1 MQSLKVWFKKNIL
14 YVLSFMIPVLIML
27 VIFMLRRI
35 YPFGDE
41 SFLHSD
47 MYHQY
52 MPFFSEFLHKLRE
65 GGSLFYSW
73 NVGMGENF
81 LALYVYY
88 LASPFNW
95 LALLFPHGL
104 LMEFMSYLIIIKI
117 GLCSLTF
124 AIYLRHHFFVGSP
137 APLSSPLPICPDKD
151 QPCSHAPGQHPAIL
165 FFSCFYALSGFLAAY
180 NWNIMWLDC
189 IFLAPLVILGLEKLV
204 LEKKSRLYC
213 ITLALSILSNY
224 YISIMLCIFLVLYFI
239 VLLCTRKDAYQAIGR
254 FILYSLL
261 AGGMAAVLLFPE
273 MCALYFTDFSDPNF
287 PKKITSYFSVFDML
301 ARHCAGVAT
310 EQGLDHWPNIYCGV
324 AVLFLLPLY
333 IMNRKISLREKI
345 GRVALLGFMLVSFS
359 TNLLNFLWHG
369 LNYPD
374 SLPARQSFLY
384 IFLLLTLCFEAVI
397 KIEGN
402 RVSELVRCFCGSVV
416 FVLLCEKLISNKDM
430 FPFGVFWGTLL
441 LLAVYASLLYYY
453 RKYTVEALDPEYGLQ
468 EQSASVSPLPESGLP
483 GQPASAGLLPESGPR
498 NSRRGKAL
506 QTLALITAVTVILES
521 GINMFT
527 TSVSTTSRSKYLSG
541 HESYRIL
548 TQRIRE
554 KDDDFY
560 RIEKFSRV
568 TKNDGTMIGY
578 PTASV
583 FSSTANSH
591 VGDFYQK
598 LGMSHSKV
606 FYCFEGATP
615 FSSAL
620 LGVRYM
626 YARNAEKE
634 SSLYRLVD
642 QEDDVYLYEC
652 TYSLPIGYIVPNRED
667 TGEFTLEDEEI
678 ADQPESIRPESGNA
692 EETGLLD
699 DLLGA
704 SEQGAQIVL
713 EESFQADARTPLERQ
728 NSLAASLGA
737 SDVLFQSVPV
747 EINNNLSTFTA
758 PEDGY
763 YYAFTNSN
771 DVSSA
776 TAHMNGE
783 TKEFKKL
790 RYDYIMDL
798 GRQEAG
804 TTVSLEA
811 DSDKPMFLSVYRLN
825 EPVLA
830 QVIDVLQEQPFVV
843 DSHSDTHAEGHITVT
858 KPGSLILSIPYE
870 SGWSLS
876 VDGVPTEPALFADTM
891 ISIPLD
897 TGEHTISLRYY
908 PAGLNAGIAVSLLSL
923 AVFLGILFRERKR
936 QAAVKTAEEKSAS
949 AQTD

>member
-1 MQSLKVWFKKNIL
+1 MTKFKSFLKQNKL
-14 YVLSFMIPVLIML
+14 HLLSFGMPVLIML
-27 VIFMLRRI
+27 VIFILRRI

-65 GGSLFYSW
+65 GDSLFYSW
-73 NVGMGENF
+73 NVGLGENF
-81 LALYVYY
+81 LALYIYY

-95 LALLFPHGL
+95 IALLFPHGL
-104 LMEFMSYLIIIKI
+104 LMEFMSYLIIVKI

-124 AIYLRHHFFVGSP
+124 SIYLRHHFRT
-137 APLSSPLPICPDKD
+137 
-151 QPCSHAPGQHPAIL
+151 SHLAIL
-165 FFSCFYALSGFLAAY
+165 LFSCFYAMSGFLAAY

-204 LEKKSRLYC
+204 LEQKSYLYC
-213 ITLALSILSNY
+213 VALALSILSNY

-239 VLLCTRKDAYQAIGR
+239 VLLCTNKNASKAIGR
-254 FILYSLL
+254 FVLYSLL
-261 AGGMAAVLLFPE
+261 AGGMAAVLLIPE

-287 PKKITSYFSVFDML
+287 PKKISSYFSIFDML
-301 ARHCAGVAT
+301 ARHCMGVTT
-310 EQGLDHWPNIYCGV
+310 EQGLNHWPNIYCGV

-416 FVLLCEKLISNKDM
+416 FVLLCEKLITDQEM
-430 FPFGVFWGTLL
+430 FPFGVFWSTLL
-441 LLAVYASLLYYY
+441 LLAIYASLLYYY
-453 RKYTVEALDPEYGLQ
+453 RKYTVEQLEETGDTNQRTVRQDAL
-468 EQSASVSPLPESGLP
+468 
-483 GQPASAGLLPESGPR
+483 
-498 NSRRGKAL
+498 K
-506 QTLALITAVTVILES
+506 TLAMIAVCTVILES
-521 GINMFT
+521 GINMFA

-541 HESYRIL
+541 HDAYRTL

-554 KDDDFY
+554 KDKDFY

-591 VGDFYQK
+591 VGDFYEK

-620 LGVRYM
+620 LGVKYM
-626 YARNAEKE
+626 YARNDGKE
-634 SSLYRLVD
+634 SSLYTLID
-642 QEDDVYLYEC
+642 QEDNVYLYEC
-652 TYSLPIGYIVPNRED
+652 TYSLPIGYVVPNRAD
-667 TGEFTLEDEEI
+667 TGDFTLEDRIETAPLETVET
-678 ADQPESIRPESGNA
+678 ESVFD

-699 DLLGA
+699 ELLGA
-704 SEQGAQIVL
+704 AEEEAEIIL
-713 EESFQADARTPLERQ
+713 EESFQEEARTPLERQ
-728 NSLAASLGA
+728 NSLAFALGA
-737 SDVLFQSVPV
+737 SDVLFESVPT
-747 EINNNLSTFTA
+747 EISDYVSSFTA
-758 PEDGY
+758 GEAGY

-771 DVSSA
+771 DVASA
-776 TAHMNGE
+776 TAHINGE

-798 GRQEAG
+798 GWQEAG
-804 TTVSLEA
+804 TEVTLEA
-811 DSDKPMFLSVYRLN
+811 NKEVPLFLSVYRLN

-830 QVIDVLQEQPFVV
+830 DVIKVLGEQPFVV
-843 DSHSDTHAEGHITVT
+843 DSHDDTHVNGHITVT
-858 KPGSLILSIPYE
+858 KPGSLILTIPYE
-870 SGWSLS
+870 SGWTLF
-876 VDGVPTEPALFADTM
+876 VDGLKTEPSVFADTM

-897 TGEHTISLRYY
+897 TGEHTISLSYY
-908 PAGLNAGIAVSLLSL
+908 PAGLNIGIAISLLSL
-923 AVFLGILFRERKR
+923 GSFAGIVRWQKRK
-936 QAAVKTAEEKSAS
+936 KSK
-949 AQTD
+949 